1 MADEIFL
8 VLISLVKI
16 MWKIT
21 SGVLEDPYF
30 NIGS

>member
-16 MWKIT
+16 MWIT